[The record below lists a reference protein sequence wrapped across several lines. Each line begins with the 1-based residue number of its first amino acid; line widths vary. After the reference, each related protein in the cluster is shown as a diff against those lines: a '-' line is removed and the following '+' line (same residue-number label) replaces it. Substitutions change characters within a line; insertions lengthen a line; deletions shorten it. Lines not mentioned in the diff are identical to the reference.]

1 MKKSFLLLIAA
12 LIMGSSVFAQ
22 GVDIAIGP
30 KIGYQA
36 AKLSYDKA
44 AIKSEFSNHF
54 TAGIFA
60 RVGIGN
66 IYIQPELLYFKTSNI
81 FDYNLTGTNQR
92 IDIPTGVNLTLN
104 EANLQLPVLVGI
116 KLLDLDVICL
126 RAQVGPTANFVL
138 KSQTL
143 VNWEFNNNTE
153 QSEEIPEG
161 FDTKS
166 IAWGMQAGVGVDILN
181 LFTLDIN
188 YNLGLTNI
196 FNKLGQQNIGG
207 HVIDFTNID
216 NTKQNLFMVTL
227 GMKFL

>member
-30 KIGYQA
+30 KIGYQT

>member
-30 KIGYQA
+30 KIGYQT

-44 AIKSEFSNHF
+44 SIKSEFSNHF

>member
-30 KIGYQA
+30 KIGYQT

-153 QSEEIPEG
+153 QSEEVSEG